1 MDTPRALTVKEFCQQ
16 YGIGQTQFYEEVK
29 EGRLP
34 VRKVGRKSLITRD
47 DAETWLQSL
56 PRLEMQAA

>member
-1 MDTPRALTVKEFCQQ
+1 MDTLRALTVKEFCQQ

-47 DAETWLQSL
+47 DAESWLQSL

>member
-1 MDTPRALTVKEFCQQ
+1 MDTPRALTVKEFCHQ

-34 VRKVGRKSLITRD
+34 VRKVGRKSLVARD
-47 DAETWLQSL
+47 DAEIWLRSL

>member
-29 EGRLP
+29 EKRLT

-47 DAETWLQSL
+47 DAEIWLRSL
-56 PRLEMQAA
+56 PMLITEAA

>member
-1 MDTPRALTVKEFCQQ
+1 MDTPRALTVKEFCHQ

-29 EGRLP
+29 EKRLT

-47 DAETWLQSL
+47 DAEIWLRSL
-56 PRLEMQAA
+56 PTLITEAA